1 MSANQITEN
10 YETFQDMIWKRG
22 TAHLKITDSLTESYD
37 EVAKIKKHVD
47 NIFPV
52 QTEKQPCLWW

>member
-22 TAHLKITDSLTESYD
+22 TAHLKITDSLTERYYD
-37 EVAKIKKHVD
+37 VAKSKRNVE
-47 NIFPV
+47 NVYPV
-52 QTEKQPCLWW
+52 QTEKQT